1 MSEQYLKPGGGPRRN
16 RSPPPSLSVLNA
28 FFSCE
33 NSQVLVVLGSIV
45 STVESQGTS
54 HSAGSIQIMFIGKGR
69 KGFLSSPSEQLLSR
83 QNAMLQKY

>member
-16 RSPPPSLSVLNA
+16 RSPPPSLSILNA

-69 KGFLSSPSEQLLSR
+69 EGVSVGSF
-83 QNAMLQKY
+83 